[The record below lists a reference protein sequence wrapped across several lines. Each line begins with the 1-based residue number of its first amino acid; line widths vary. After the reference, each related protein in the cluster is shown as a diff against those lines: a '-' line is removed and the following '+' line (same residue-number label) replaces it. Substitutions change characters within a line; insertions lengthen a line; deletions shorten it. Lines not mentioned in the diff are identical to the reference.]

1 MSGINVDGMTSLYG
15 LAGSHIGFS
24 PIPGIFNAISGFIGY
39 NSVMIPVNTEK
50 YDIHMSLDAL
60 RILNFKGVFIDTPH
74 RCELDQILVSKTDES
89 QICGAVNVVRIDENG
104 FHGHNTEIS
113 AFIKAFPVITGEQL
127 VGRRIFLIGAGG
139 IGKAISMACV
149 QEHCESLAIA
159 SRTAQKAYDLS
170 RDVNKHYSEVSFA
183 AELNDPDAIHS
194 FYNAEIIIHATPS
207 GMFPKIDVN
216 PLPESFQP
224 LPHHIVFDTIY
235 NPPQTKLLQIAADKG
250 CKTYNGKDI
259 MFFSSLGA
267 FQWLTDVTVDQDTEN
282 KLFESWKE
290 LIYNI

>member
-1 MSGINVDGMTSLYG
+1 MSGINIDGMTSLYG

-24 PIPGIFNAISGFIGY
+24 PVPGNFNAVSGFIGY

-50 YDIHMSLDAL
+50 YDIHMILDAL

-74 RCELDQILVSKTDES
+74 RCELEQILVSKTDEA
-89 QICGAVNVVRIDENG
+89 QLCGAVNVVRIDENG

-113 AFIKAFPVITGEQL
+113 AFIRAFPVITGEQL
-127 VGRRIFLIGAGG
+127 SGKRIFLIGSGG
-139 IGKAISMACV
+139 IGRAIAMACARE
-149 QEHCESLAIA
+149 QCASLAI
-159 SRTAQKAYDLS
+159 SNRTAQRAYDLS
-170 RDVNKHYSEVSFA
+170 KEVNRHYGEISFS

-194 FYNAEIIIHATPS
+194 FYNAEIIINSASS
-207 GMFPKIDVN
+207 GMFPNINAN
-216 PLPESFQP
+216 PLPERFQP
-224 LPHHIVFDTIY
+224 LPHHIVFDAVY
-235 NPPQTKLLQIAADKG
+235 NPPQTKLLQIAAEKG
-250 CKTYNGKDI
+250 CRTYNGKDI

>member
-1 MSGINVDGMTSLYG
+1 MRAESEKLSLW
-15 LAGSHIGFS
+15 L
-24 PIPGIFNAISGFIGY
+24 
-39 NSVMIPVNTEK
+39 
-50 YDIHMSLDAL
+50 
-60 RILNFKGVFIDTPH
+60 
-74 RCELDQILVSKTDES
+74 
-89 QICGAVNVVRIDENG
+89 
-104 FHGHNTEIS
+104 
-113 AFIKAFPVITGEQL
+113 
-127 VGRRIFLIGAGG
+127 
-139 IGKAISMACV
+139 V

-170 RDVNKHYSEVSFA
+170 RDVNKHYGEVSFA

-250 CKTYNGKDI
+250 CKHI
-259 MFFSSLGA
+259 MAKILCFSAALVRFSG
-267 FQWLTDVTVDQDTEN
+267 
-282 KLFESWKE
+282 
-290 LIYNI
+290 